1 MSIFRME
8 EREMKKMMTALTVAT
23 LATVG
28 LVACS
33 TDTESPKTETT
44 TIKVGMVTDAG
55 TIDDKSFNQGTW
67 EGVTRYST
75 DHPEV
80 KSQYLQPKD
89 ATTES
94 FLEAIDNLVLSGNE
108 LIITPGFSF
117 EEAIGKAQ
125 SLYPDV
131 KFVLIDGQ
139 PLVGKD
145 ESGNPQYEIGKNT
158 VSIAFSEQEAG
169 FLAGVASALQSQ
181 TGKVGFL
188 GGVEVPAVQKLGRGF
203 VAGVAYANAHL
214 GTTTEV
220 SDYLYQGTFTD
231 VDAGKAIAGGMFDK
245 GIDIIFAAAG
255 GVGVGAINE
264 AKSRAENGDDV
275 YMVGVDVDQYDEGL
289 LSDGRSVMLT
299 SAMKY
304 LANAAYQQI
313 DAFVNETFKGGT
325 SHLMNATSNGVGLP
339 EENPNL
345 TEETMTQVQEVFQL
359 IQSGDLVVPQ
369 SVEDLDAFLTEMN
382 YSFNR
387 LNY

>member
-1 MSIFRME
+1 
-8 EREMKKMMTALTVAT
+8 MKKMMTALTVAT

-145 ESGNPQYEIGKNT
+145 ESGNPQYEIGENT

-345 TEETMTQVQEVFQL
+345 TKETMTQVQEVFQL

-382 YSFNR
+382 YSFAR

>member
-1 MSIFRME
+1 
-8 EREMKKMMTALTVAT
+8 MKKMMTALTVAT

>member
-1 MSIFRME
+1 
-8 EREMKKMMTALTVAT
+8 MKKMMTALTVAT

-145 ESGNPQYEIGKNT
+145 ESGNPRYEIGENT

-382 YSFNR
+382 YSFAR

>member
-1 MSIFRME
+1 MLIFRME

-33 TDTESPKTETT
+33 TDAESPKTETT